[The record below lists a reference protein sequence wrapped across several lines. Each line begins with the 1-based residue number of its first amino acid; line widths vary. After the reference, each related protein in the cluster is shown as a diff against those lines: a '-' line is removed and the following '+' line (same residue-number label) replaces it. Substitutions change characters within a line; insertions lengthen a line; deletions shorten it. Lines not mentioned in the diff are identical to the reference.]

1 MIHKVKNN
9 KLNSIKI
16 KKHLLCKTYTRR
28 MERQAEDGE
37 KLSANHI
44 PGRGLLYRICE
55 ELSRS
60 AVKKETL

>member
-1 MIHKVKNN
+1 
-9 KLNSIKI
+9 
-16 KKHLLCKTYTRR
+16 